1 MSNYSIKDMESIT
14 GIKAHTI
21 RIWEKRYSLI
31 QPERTSTNIRLYN
44 DEELVHLI
52 NVGTL
57 VKHGHKISKLSK
69 LSKNEVSKVIEN
81 IAVTESNH
89 DALISQL
96 IDAMVELNESKFLEL
111 FDQTTH
117 SMDFEHTIIELIFPL
132 MERIGTMWTIGS
144 IIPGHEHFLSNLIR
158 QKMISN
164 IDKLAVHTN
173 PDKPTFLLFLPDGE
187 WHEIGLLFMQYM
199 LKKRGFKV
207 LYLGASVRDIDV
219 EEVFKIHT
227 VPYLFT
233 VLTTAYGK
241 ESTSDY
247 LNRMSHVIGNRTLF
261 VSGYSALNVKEQ
273 YTNIHFIPD
282 YHEAKALLD
291 GM

>member
-52 NVGTL
+52 NVGAL

-164 IDKLAVHTN
+164 IDKLA
-173 PDKPTFLLFLPDGE
+173 
-187 WHEIGLLFMQYM
+187 
-199 LKKRGFKV
+199 
-207 LYLGASVRDIDV
+207 S
-219 EEVFKIHT
+219 
-227 VPYLFT
+227 PYECGQTYFFTLFT
-233 VLTTAYGK
+233 RW
-241 ESTSDY
+241 
-247 LNRMSHVIGNRTLF
+247 RM
-261 VSGYSALNVKEQ
+261 A
-273 YTNIHFIPD
+273 
-282 YHEAKALLD
+282 
-291 GM
+291 

>member
-52 NVGTL
+52 NVGAL

-164 IDKLAVHTN
+164 IDKLKVHTN
-173 PDKPTFLLFLPDGE
+173 ADKPTFLLFLPDGE